1 MVRPTQAQRRD
12 FGSQFSPSLES
23 QLQRDPSENQEVVGS
38 EGEAEVGGQSR
49 RQPLVPERT
58 ISYFS
63 LPGPVVGVAETAA
76 AFRTGDARVVYLAPS
91 DDGEMGRVV
100 SLGDSCVIEMLVRLM
115 DDEERRGDGIFA
127 QERREIDGVVVTVAN
142 LGTRVVEADESVGES
157 RAEEWRS
164 PSGGLGDWV
173 EDQHLDG
180 HELDSEDERDACSF
194 KSTRGSIES
203 DEPEGGKSSDEQME
217 GAGRDVGAAGGFE
230 GVGSAGSASAGSKGG
245 DSGYEDDADSD
256 GGDSGDD
263 GFSSLWS
270 R

>member
-1 MVRPTQAQRRD
+1 MVRPAQAQRRD

-23 QLQRDPSENQEVVGS
+23 QLQRADSEDQEAGRN
-38 EGEAEVGGQSR
+38 EGEAEVGGQSQ
-49 RQPLVPERT
+49 RQPPVPERT

-91 DDGEMGRVV
+91 DDGELGRTV
-100 SLGDSCVIEMLVRLM
+100 SLGDSCVIEMLVRVM
-115 DDEERRGDGIFA
+115 DDEERRSNGDRVGIT

-142 LGTRVVEADESVGES
+142 LGTRVVEAEESSSER
-157 RAEEWRS
+157 RAEAWRS
-164 PSGGLGDWV
+164 MNGGLGEWV
-173 EDQHLDG
+173 EGPHLDG

-203 DEPEGGKSSDEQME
+203 SEPEGGENGDEQTE
-217 GAGRDVGAAGGFE
+217 GAGGGVGVASGFE
-230 GVGSAGSASAGSKGG
+230 GGGSTGSASAGSKGG
-245 DSGYEDDADSD
+245 DSGYEIDADSE

-263 GFSSLWS
+263 GFESL
-270 R
+270 